1 MAEGELTASAIMC
14 LAEGIEENSAAFYE
28 QLASRFEKGR
38 EEFLGFAEE
47 SRKNKTF
54 LVRTYQETVSDALET
69 AFSCKGLDFAA
80 VDRAWPEGAD
90 FEEALEIAIR
100 LEQRVS
106 DLYFQIAEQSQL
118 LLATIPRAFS
128 RVAKKRQARIEVMQR
143 MMSAD

>member
-14 LAEGIEENSAAFYE
+14 LAEEVEENSAAFYE
-28 QLASRFEKGR
+28 KLASRFAKGR

-69 AFSCKGLDFAA
+69 AFSCKGLDLAA
-80 VDRAWPEGAD
+80 VEVSLPENAGLQ
-90 FEEALEIAIR
+90 EALEIAVS
-100 LEQRVS
+100 LERRVS
-106 DLYFQIAEQSQL
+106 DLYFQIAEQTQS

-128 RVAKKRQARIEVMQR
+128 RVAKKRAARIEVLQS
-143 MMSAD
+143 MMGDA